1 MKKILFSLLILIL
14 IFNLNAEMYIK
25 KDSVKKEIVYEYLAD
40 KYITSERNIFD
51 ESTNIMIKFQN
62 ENIELIKIFEEKYN
76 LKLESILR
84 IGYYIYSSDAN
95 VIDKINEVIDEDN
108 IKTIFPAW
116 KKTVN
121 RR

>member
-1 MKKILFSLLILIL
+1 MKKILFSLLIL

-25 KDSVKKEIVYEYLAD
+25 KDSVKKEIAYEYLAD